1 MPEAVERVSLRSA
14 AVLKAGSGPRSSPTS
29 RADRRTC
36 PSRPSGPP
44 TVTPCWLPE
53 LSGSPGP
60 TPTGA
65 PSRRQSSR
73 RLRTVRSTTNFT
85 GYTVNSTRPP
95 ARRHML
101 WPTCRKEMAMSLP
114 ETKPPETRAP
124 VVRFRNVS
132 KEFPGVLAVDSVDLE
147 IMPGEVHVVAGENGA
162 GKSTLMKLLSQVERP
177 SGGEIE
183 ISDEAVEFHGPRH
196 AQTLGVAMVYQEFAL
211 ASHLSI
217 AENLFMGREPGRFGF
232 VNRRAET
239 QEARGLLERVG
250 LHTDPDRV
258 VMGLTVAEMQRV
270 EIAKALAIDAKVVI
284 MDEPTATLAEKEI
297 EDLFE
302 GIRDLTSQGIAILY
316 ISHRIDKIFRIANRV
331 TVMRDGKIVDTLPV
345 GDLDEDKLVRLM
357 VGRDIENLYPKTEVE
372 IGDVVLRAE
381 GITRAN
387 VLKDCS
393 FEVRSGE
400 ILGFA
405 GLVGA
410 GRTEL
415 ARAVFGADHMDSG
428 TVELEGRELNI
439 MNPQDAI
446 EAGIGYLTEDRKS
459 EGLALQLGVDQNIT
473 LAHVPTRFGFI
484 NLVEER
490 RIARRRRD
498 ELNIRTPS
506 IRRSVQVLSGGNQ
519 QKVVVAKWLVARA
532 RVLFFDEP
540 ARGIDVGAKA
550 EMFGLIEDLAK
561 EGRGIVII
569 SSYLPELLNMCDRIL
584 VMHEGEVAGLIP
596 RAEFSEER
604 VMALATRIVEA
615 A

>member
-1 MPEAVERVSLRSA
+1 M
-14 AVLKAGSGPRSSPTS
+14 SS
-29 RADRRTC
+29 
-36 PSRPSGPP
+36 
-44 TVTPCWLPE
+44 
-53 LSGSPGP
+53 
-60 TPTGA
+60 
-65 PSRRQSSR
+65 
-73 RLRTVRSTTNFT
+73 
-85 GYTVNSTRPP
+85 
-95 ARRHML
+95 
-101 WPTCRKEMAMSLP
+101 P
-114 ETKPPETRAP
+114 ETKTP

-132 KEFPGVLAVDSVDLE
+132 KEFPGVLAVDSVDLD
-147 IMPGEVHVVAGENGA
+147 ILPGEIHVVAGENGA

-177 SGGEIE
+177 SGGEVE
-183 ISDEAVEFHGPRH
+183 ISGEPVEFHGPRY
-196 AQTLGVAMVYQEFAL
+196 AQSLGVAMVYQEFAL

-232 VNRRAET
+232 VNRRAESE
-239 QEARGLLERVG
+239 EARGLLERVG
-250 LHTDPDRV
+250 LRTDPDRMV
-258 VMGLTVAEMQRV
+258 SSLVVAEQQRL

-284 MDEPTATLAEKEI
+284 MDEPTATLAEREI
-297 EDLFE
+297 EDLF
-302 GIRDLTSQGIAILY
+302 GVIRDLTSGGIAILY
-316 ISHRIDKIFRIANRV
+316 ISHRLDEIFRIAERV

-415 ARAVFGADHMDSG
+415 ARAVFGADRMDSG

-439 MNPQDAI
+439 MNPQNAI

-473 LAHVPTRFGFI
+473 LAHLPTRFRFI

-506 IRRSVQVLSGGNQ
+506 IQRSVQVLSGGNQ
-519 QKVVVAKWLVARA
+519 QKVVVAKWLEARA

-604 VMALATRIVEA
+604 VMALATGIEEA

>member
-1 MPEAVERVSLRSA
+1 
-14 AVLKAGSGPRSSPTS
+14 
-29 RADRRTC
+29 
-36 PSRPSGPP
+36 
-44 TVTPCWLPE
+44 
-53 LSGSPGP
+53 
-60 TPTGA
+60 
-65 PSRRQSSR
+65 
-73 RLRTVRSTTNFT
+73 
-85 GYTVNSTRPP
+85 
-95 ARRHML
+95 
-101 WPTCRKEMAMSLP
+101 MSLP

-177 SGGEIE
+177 SGGEVE
-183 ISDEAVEFHGPRH
+183 ISGEPVEYHGPRH
-196 AQTLGVAMVYQEFAL
+196 AQSLGVAMVYQEFAL

-217 AENLFMGREPGRFGF
+217 AENLYMGREPGRFGF
-232 VNRRAET
+232 VNRRAES

-250 LHTDPDRV
+250 LHTDPDRTV
-258 VMGLTVAEMQRV
+258 SGLTVAEMQRV

-297 EDLFE
+297 EGLFE
-302 GIRDLTSQGIAILY
+302 VIRDLQSHGIAILY
-316 ISHRIDKIFRIANRV
+316 ISHRLDEIFRIADRV
-331 TVMRDGKIVDTLPV
+331 TVMRDGKIVDTLPID
-345 GDLDEDKLVRLM
+345 DLDEDKLVRLM

-381 GITRAN
+381 GITRGH

-415 ARAVFGADHMDSG
+415 ARAVFGADRIDSG
-428 TVELEGRELNI
+428 TIELDGRKLHI
-439 MNPQDAI
+439 RGPQNAI

-473 LAHVPTRFGFI
+473 LAHLPTRFGFI
-484 NLVEER
+484 NLAEER

-506 IRRSVQVLSGGNQ
+506 IRRRVQVLSGGNQ
-519 QKVVVAKWLVARA
+519 QKVVVARWLEARA

-561 EGRGIVII
+561 EGRATVMI

-584 VMHEGEVAGLIP
+584 VMHEGEVAGVIP
-596 RAEFSEER
+596 REEFSEER
-604 VMALATRIVEA
+604 VMALAAGMEEIA
-615 A
+615 